1 MARHRYVVT
10 AEFKAWIPGE
20 RDDPGKQFLSIKAT
34 ERFDLFSD
42 TEIPGDFV
50 MFDMNANEY
59 EVERET
65 FMNSTKRWS
74 PTAR

>member
-10 AEFKAWIPGE
+10 AEFRAWIPGE
-20 RDDPGKQFLSIKAT
+20 RDDPGKQFVSIKAA
-34 ERFDLFSD
+34 FDLFAD
-42 TEIPGDFV
+42 IEIPGDFV
-50 MFDMNANEY
+50 MFDMDANEY

-74 PTAR
+74 STAR